1 MHKPEESEAAPQV
14 SAASLQV
21 HEGSQARQRL
31 RHGVSLSHQQ
41 DVAQA
46 CMSHAVVQ
54 AQQCAVLLQHRA
66 SHLSVCW
73 QLYTLAAQALIKS
86 DCCAVKIVNTVLQML
101 YRIRQMLYRT
111 RERVSCGNAGPL
123 GLCVCSPA

>member
-1 MHKPEESEAAPQV
+1 MVWQSLTVVIIHALDQCTNWTYQVWVVFGDNMHKPEESKAAPQV

-46 CMSHAVVQ
+46 
-54 AQQCAVLLQHRA
+54 
-66 SHLSVCW
+66 
-73 QLYTLAAQALIKS
+73 
-86 DCCAVKIVNTVLQML
+86 
-101 YRIRQMLYRT
+101 
-111 RERVSCGNAGPL
+111 
-123 GLCVCSPA
+123 